1 MLASK
6 PPLVTALVGL
16 AAVFVTVVI
25 AVGVGS
31 ITVAPQ
37 DVLRVLAD
45 HALPFDVASSP
56 IADPIIWSIRL
67 PRVLTAFAAGAAL
80 GMGGVALQGLFR
92 NPVADPQLV
101 GLSATS
107 AIGVMVGLWIGWEAG
122 GPVAGILGG
131 VIAGILGASAVRSIA
146 TSTQGDPSRFIL
158 AGIGFGVA
166 VSAMVAAAAIAIHDP
181 RIPDVPFWF
190 VGGLGASTWGTAL
203 WTTMFAGASLAVVWR
218 FAGRLDVFSLG
229 MASARHLG
237 IDVAVVTTV
246 TLMSVGAG
254 VGAAVGAAGVIA
266 FVGLVAAHGARA
278 LVGDHHRR
286 SLLGG
291 FVLGGIFLV
300 TADAMGRVIGGRFE
314 VPVGLVT
321 AAIGG
326 PFLLWLIVR
335 RRLGT

>member
-6 PPLVTALVGL
+6 RPIAVALLGL
-16 AAVFVTVVI
+16 AAVLVTVVI

-31 ITVAPQ
+31 INVAPP

-45 HALPFDVASSP
+45 HLLPFDVASSP
-56 IADPIIWSIRL
+56 VADPIIWNIRL
-67 PRVLTAFAAGAAL
+67 PRVLTALAAGAAL

-101 GLSATS
+101 GMSATA
-107 AIGVMVGLWIGWEAG
+107 AIGVMIGLWIGWGVG
-122 GPVAGILGG
+122 GP
-131 VIAGILGASAVRSIA
+131 IAGIIGGVVAGVLGASAVRTVA
-146 TSTQGDPSRFIL
+146 TVTQGDPSRFIL

-166 VSAMVAAAAIAIHDP
+166 VSAVVAAAAIAIHDP

-190 VGGLGASTWGTAL
+190 VGGLGASTWGTVL
-203 WTTMFAGASLAVVWR
+203 WTTLFSTASMIIVWR
-218 FAGRLDVFSLG
+218 FARRLDVFSLG

-246 TLMSVGAG
+246 TLLAVGAG

-278 LVGDHHRR
+278 LLGEHHIR
-286 SLLGG
+286 SLPGG
-291 FVLGGIFLV
+291 FVLGGMFLV
-300 TADAMGRVIGGRFE
+300 VADAIGRVIGGRFE
-314 VPVGLVT
+314 VPVGLIT

-335 RRLGT
+335 TRLRT